1 MNLELFIAKRI
12 HFEKKSKKT
21 VSRPAVFIAMLGIAI
36 GMAVMILS
44 VAVVVGFK
52 KEIREKVI
60 GFGGHVRV
68 TNYDANASY
77 ETQPIAFPADL
88 REQISQTRHVRTVS
102 EFATKPG
109 IVKTDDDFQGVVVKG
124 VGADFDWN
132 FFSQNLLSG
141 EVPAYRNDTTVN
153 EVLVSKILSDKM
165 RLKTGDS
172 FLTYFVQDKVRVRK
186 FKVSG
191 IYSTGF
197 KEYDNAFILA
207 DIHHVQ
213 KLNGWKENEVSGL
226 EVNIDDYAHL
236 DNCAEDIYFLCG
248 NRFDENGAAYYV
260 QTIREVSPEIF
271 NWLDLLDMN
280 VWVILVLMI
289 SVAGFNMLSGLL
301 ILILEK
307 ANMIGV
313 LKSMGAQNYSI
324 RKIFLCQSA
333 FLVLRGMFWGNV
345 VGLSLCL
352 LQKMFGIVALDAEVY
367 YLSVVP
373 IHLTFVHWLLLNV
386 GTFVISVLM
395 MVVPSYMVAKI
406 TPARSMRFD

>member
-77 ETQPIAFPADL
+77 ETQPIAFPTDL

-132 FFSQNLLSG
+132 FFAQNLLSG

-186 FKVSG
+186 FEVSG

-213 KLNGWKENEVSGL
+213 KLNGWKKNEVSGL

-324 RKIFLCQSA
+324 RKIFLYQSA

-352 LQKMFGIVALDAEVY
+352 LQKVFGVVALDAEVY

>member
-88 REQISQTRHVRTVS
+88 REQISQTQHVRTVS

-153 EVLVSKILSDKM
+153 EVLVSKVLSDKM

-213 KLNGWKENEVSGL
+213 KLNGWKKNEVSGL

-324 RKIFLCQSA
+324 RKIFLYQSA